1 MVQPKVIKTAVITTS
16 VVAIGLGVGLTV
28 GRSKSNEPPSSVQSD
43 GGSPDVEY
51 VDPSPKVSKDFMP
64 AVVEETRNGDIVD
77 TVDTIEAAQRYAD
90 MTGPEGGYAAYDVTD
105 RQSAGKAE
113 KGASGS
119 ADGKSGKS
127 NSGSA
132 KGSSKGSHGGV
143 VKCIGSGKSGKSNSD
158 GKSGKSNS
166 GGGSSGKSGKSNSR
180 NLRGN
185 RQLPSDGGKSGK
197 SGGYESYDHEWEGE
211 WEEHKSWSSSS
222 STKWSSESTK
232 WSSSSSGDWKGEI
245 IWVENNDWHSSGKSV
260 SYLYPYLELLLGL
273 FIIDVYTN
281 LTKLIFLLFVE
292 DI

>member
-28 GRSKSNEPPSSVQSD
+28 GRSKSSPPDNSSVQSD
-43 GGSPDVEY
+43 GGTPEVEY

-105 RQSAGKAE
+105 RQSAGSKAN

-127 NSGSA
+127 NSGSS
-132 KGSSKGSHGGV
+132 KGSSHHGGV

-166 GGGSSGKSGKSNSR
+166 TGGGAGKSGKSNSR
-180 NLRGN
+180 MLRGN
-185 RQLPSDGGKSGK
+185 RELPSDGGKSGK
-197 SGGYESYDHEWEGE
+197 SGGYESHDEWEGE

-232 WSSSSSGDWKGEI
+232 WSSSSSSGDWKGEI
-245 IWVENNDWHSSGKSV
+245 VWVENDWSGKSV
-260 SYLYPYLELLLGL
+260 SLLYPYLCCSCLV
-273 FIIDVYTN
+273 F
-281 LTKLIFLLFVE
+281 FVVF
-292 DI
+292 DG

>member
-28 GRSKSNEPPSSVQSD
+28 GRSKSSPPDNSSVQSD
-43 GGSPDVEY
+43 GGSPEVEY

-64 AVVEETRNGDIVD
+64 AVMEETTRNGDIVD

-105 RQSAGKAE
+105 RQGSGSKAN

-119 ADGKSGKS
+119 GDGKSGKS
-127 NSGSA
+127 NSGSN
-132 KGSSKGSHGGV
+132 KGSSHHGGV

-166 GGGSSGKSGKSNSR
+166 TGGGAGKSGKSNSR
-180 NLRGN
+180 MLRGN

-232 WSSSSSGDWKGEI
+232 WSSSSSSGDWKGEI
-245 IWVENNDWHSSGKSV
+245 VWVENDWYSSGKSV
-260 SYLYPYLELLLGL
+260 RVCC
-273 FIIDVYTN
+273 I
-281 LTKLIFLLFVE
+281 LISFGSSL
-292 DI
+292 ICTRAY